1 MDDFLALGQ
10 ILEDALGID
19 RDEIQE
25 DKKLREDLGADS
37 VDLFQI
43 YVAMEEEYGIEL
55 DTDETDH
62 VSTIGDLMQ
71 IIRDYA

>member
-1 MDDFLALGQ
+1 MDEFLALYE
-10 ILEDALGID
+10 ILEDALGLD

-25 DKKLREDLGADS
+25 EKKLREDLGADS

-43 YVAMEEEYGIEL
+43 YVAMEEEYEIEL
-55 DTDETDH
+55 DTDETEH

>member
-1 MDDFLALGQ
+1 MEDFQALYD

-25 DKKLREDLGADS
+25 EKKLREDLGADS

-43 YVAMEEEYGIEL
+43 FVAMEEEYKIEL
-55 DTDETDH
+55 DTDETEH

-71 IIRDYA
+71 IVRDYV

>member
-71 IIRDYA
+71 IIGDYA

>member
-37 VDLFQI
+37 VDLFQV

>member
-1 MDDFLALGQ
+1 MEEFQALYE

-25 DKKLREDLGADS
+25 EKKLREDLGADS

-43 YVAMEEEYGIEL
+43 FVAMEEEYKIEL
-55 DTDETDH
+55 DTDETEH

-71 IIRDYA
+71 IVRDYV

>member
-1 MDDFLALGQ
+1 MEDFQALYE

-25 DKKLREDLGADS
+25 EKKLREDLGADS

-43 YVAMEEEYGIEL
+43 FVAMEEEYKIEL
-55 DTDETDH
+55 DTDETEH

-71 IIRDYA
+71 IVRDYV